1 VKPVLPAPIRARR
14 PHERRRRTAAFSLVE
29 IMVASITMTI
39 VVGGIFATIIQS
51 RRLTEGSIFQNSTVT
66 VMQGYLEQM
75 KNMEFSQLTV
85 SAATQPGTARQVATM
100 LDQNTPDPLVLS
112 WGSPPNAMP
121 AIGTVPTGA
130 VNNIKVID
138 INNTPGNPNDNLTM
152 NLWIWVQDLT
162 GQAAD
167 VRDAKSI
174 TIIYTWQFTDGG
186 RTRTYRDTVRTV
198 RSLVP
203 TF

>member
-1 VKPVLPAPIRARR
+1 MI
-14 PHERRRRTAAFSLVE
+14 
-29 IMVASITMTI
+29 ASIVMSI

-66 VMQGYLEQM
+66 IMQGYLEQM

-85 SAATQPGTARQVATM
+85 SAAAQPGTALQVATM

-112 WGSPPNAMP
+112 WGTPPNSMP
-121 AIGTVPTGA
+121 AIGTTPTGA

-138 INNTPGNPNDNLTM
+138 INNTPNNPNDDLQM
-152 NLWIWVQDLT
+152 NLWVWVLDLT

-167 VRDAKSI
+167 VKDAKSI

-186 RTRTYRDTVRTV
+186 KTRTHRDTVRTV